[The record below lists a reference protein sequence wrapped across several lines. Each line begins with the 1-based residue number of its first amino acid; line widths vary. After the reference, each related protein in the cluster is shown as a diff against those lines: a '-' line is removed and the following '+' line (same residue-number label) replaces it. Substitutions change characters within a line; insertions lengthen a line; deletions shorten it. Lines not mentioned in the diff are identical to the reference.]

1 MPASH
6 DRMTTAV
13 RSASGP
19 PPVSHGRT
27 TSHCSTGDR
36 AKPASHSLRRQS
48 GRPVVGRI
56 AGPYRH
62 CHAVGRTRAG
72 HVHAGRIADGVNSRG
87 AALCASRLA
96 PCGVSWASTRCRIAS
111 GARPRRHGD
120 TGPSAAT
127 HHQPPSLGRPSPTL
141 LPSAGAR
148 PFKLGAGAPV
158 GPARAYHHSGR
169 PSRPAH
175 ATRQRRGGA
184 SARPPRLTRPLARSP
199 RHAVPANVTRRRL
212 GRAGPT
218 GPRRAGRAPQATRT
232 HLRRHGPPGTG
243 RPRSSWD
250 SDARDRGPPAPRHQV
265 ATHDIAR
272 AMSRHRPSAFGR
284 DPDPRARFP
293 PLKIPAP
300 VTFSAAA
307 SPSCALHGSFPL
319 ATARPVNRTRI
330 FQCLK
335 CLLGPLYKFYLASYI
350 FPANSWIPPRFSEA
364 ELS

>member
-175 ATRQRRGGA
+175 AIRQRRGGA
-184 SARPPRLTRPLARSP
+184 SARPPRPLARSPRHAVPASARACHSPAPRRRLNQTPRLTRPLARSP
-199 RHAVPANVTRRRL
+199 RHAVPATARACHSPAPRRRL
-212 GRAGPT
+212 NQTPRLTRPLARSPRHAVPATSLAGDSDAPALPAPGGPVGHHGRL
-218 GPRRAGRAPQATRT
+218 GRTS
-232 HLRRHGPPGTG
+232 GGTG
-243 RPRSSWD
+243 RR
-250 SDARDRGPPAPRHQV
+250 APGDHGQVGTRTLVTTGHRRHV
-265 ATHDIAR
+265 TR
-272 AMSRHRPSAFGR
+272 WPLTSR
-284 DPDPRARFP
+284 
-293 PLKIPAP
+293 LW
-300 VTFSAAA
+300 
-307 SPSCALHGSFPL
+307 L
-319 ATARPVNRTRI
+319 
-330 FQCLK
+330 
-335 CLLGPLYKFYLASYI
+335 
-350 FPANSWIPPRFSEA
+350 
-364 ELS
+364 

>member
-36 AKPASHSLRRQS
+36 AKPASHSLRHQL

-87 AALCASRLA
+87 AALCASGLA

-199 RHAVPANVTRRRL
+199 RHAVPATARACHSPAPRRRL
-212 GRAGPT
+212 NQTPRLTRPLARSPRHAVPATSLAGDSDAPGLPAPGGPVGPHGRL
-218 GPRRAGRAPQATRT
+218 GRTF
-232 HLRRHGPPGTG
+232 GGTG
-243 RPRSSWD
+243 RR
-250 SDARDRGPPAPRHQV
+250 APGDHGQVGTRTLVTAGHRRHV
-265 ATHDIAR
+265 TRWPLMTSHEPCHAIAR
-272 AMSRHRPSAFGR
+272 QLLGA
-284 DPDPRARFP
+284 
-293 PLKIPAP
+293 
-300 VTFSAAA
+300 
-307 SPSCALHGSFPL
+307 
-319 ATARPVNRTRI
+319 TRI
-330 FQCLK
+330 HGPDSHRLK
-335 CLLGPLYKFYLASYI
+335 PLH
-350 FPANSWIPPRFSEA
+350 R
-364 ELS
+364 

>member
-1 MPASH
+1 MELLAGPGILGLISGGTERVRITVRGGLPRLPRTPLASYPHQPPIGVRALPASH

-19 PPVSHGRT
+19 PPASHGRA
-27 TSHCSTGDR
+27 TSQSSTGVR
-36 AKPASHSLRRQS
+36 AKPASHILRRQS

-127 HHQPPSLGRPSPTL
+127 HHHPPSPGRPSPTL

-148 PFKLGAGAPV
+148 PFKLRAGASV

-169 PSRPAH
+169 PSWPAH

-184 SARPPRLTRPLARSP
+184 SARPPTHPATGPLTPARS
-199 RHAVPANVTRRRL
+199 ACNVTRRRL
-212 GRAGPT
+212 GRTGPT
-218 GPRRAGRAPQATRT
+218 GPRRAGRAPRATRT

-265 ATHDIAR
+265 ATHDITRAR
-272 AMSRHRPSAFGR
+272 SRH
-284 DPDPRARFP
+284 P
-293 PLKIPAP
+293 PVSI
-300 VTFSAAA
+300 
-307 SPSCALHGSFPL
+307 
-319 ATARPVNRTRI
+319 
-330 FQCLK
+330 
-335 CLLGPLYKFYLASYI
+335 
-350 FPANSWIPPRFSEA
+350 
-364 ELS
+364 

>member
-111 GARPRRHGD
+111 GPRPRRHGD

-127 HHQPPSLGRPSPTL
+127 HHQPPSLGRPSPSL

-158 GPARAYHHSGR
+158 GPARAYHHSGG

-175 ATRQRRGGA
+175 ATRQRRGIA
-184 SARPPRLTRPLARSP
+184 STRPPDSP
-199 RHAVPANVTRRRL
+199 GHWPAHPGTPCL
-212 GRAGPT
+212 QHHS
-218 GPRRAGRAPQATRT
+218 QATRT
-232 HLRRHGPPGTG
+232 RRAHRSQAGRSGTTG
-243 RPRSSWD
+243 D
-250 SDARDRGPPAPRHQV
+250 SDAPPA
-265 ATHDIAR
+265 AR
-272 AMSRHRPSAFGR
+272 AVGHRATTVKLGLGR
-284 DPDPRARFP
+284 
-293 PLKIPAP
+293 
-300 VTFSAAA
+300 S
-307 SPSCALHGSFPL
+307 
-319 ATARPVNRTRI
+319 
-330 FQCLK
+330 
-335 CLLGPLYKFYLASYI
+335 
-350 FPANSWIPPRFSEA
+350 
-364 ELS
+364 

>member
-36 AKPASHSLRRQS
+36 AKPASHSLRHQL

-56 AGPYRH
+56 AGPYRY

-175 ATRQRRGGA
+175 AIRQRRGGASARPPGSPGHWPAHPGTPCLQRPAHATRQRRGGA
-184 SARPPRLTRPLARSP
+184 STRPPRLTRPLARSP
-199 RHAVPANVTRRRL
+199 RHAVPATSL
-212 GRAGPT
+212 AG
-218 GPRRAGRAPQATRT
+218 
-232 HLRRHGPPGTG
+232 
-243 RPRSSWD
+243 D
-250 SDARDRGPPAPRHQV
+250 SDAPGPPAPGGP
-265 ATHDIAR
+265 AGP
-272 AMSRHRPSAFGR
+272 HRRGR
-284 DPDPRARFP
+284 
-293 PLKIPAP
+293 
-300 VTFSAAA
+300 S
-307 SPSCALHGSFPL
+307 GSG
-319 ATARPVNRTRI
+319 
-330 FQCLK
+330 Q
-335 CLLGPLYKFYLASYI
+335 
-350 FPANSWIPPRFSEA
+350 
-364 ELS
+364 

>member
-36 AKPASHSLRRQS
+36 AKPASHSLRRQL

-87 AALCASRLA
+87 AALCASGLA

-199 RHAVPANVTRRRL
+199 RHAVPASA
-212 GRAGPT
+212 RACHSPA
-218 GPRRAGRAPQATRT
+218 PRQHLNQTPDSPGHWPAHPGTSCLQRHSQATRT
-232 HLRRHGPPGTG
+232 RRAHRSQAGRPGPTGDSDAPAGGTG
-243 RPRSSWD
+243 RR
-250 SDARDRGPPAPRHQV
+250 APGDHGQVGTRTLVTTGHRRHV
-265 ATHDIAR
+265 TRWPLMTSHEPCHAIAR
-272 AMSRHRPSAFGR
+272 QLLGA
-284 DPDPRARFP
+284 
-293 PLKIPAP
+293 
-300 VTFSAAA
+300 
-307 SPSCALHGSFPL
+307 
-319 ATARPVNRTRI
+319 TRI
-330 FQCLK
+330 HGPDSHRLK
-335 CLLGPLYKFYLASYI
+335 SLH
-350 FPANSWIPPRFSEA
+350 R
-364 ELS
+364 

>member
-111 GARPRRHGD
+111 GPRPRRHGD
-120 TGPSAAT
+120 TGPSAPT
-127 HHQPPSLGRPSPTL
+127 HHQPPSLGRPSPTQ

-148 PFKLGAGAPV
+148 PFKLGYGAPV
-158 GPARAYHHSGR
+158 GTARAYHHSGR

-175 ATRQRRGGA
+175 AIRQRRGGA
-184 SARPPRLTRPLARSP
+184 SARPPPTHPATGPLT
-199 RHAVPANVTRRRL
+199 PAHCACNVTRRRL

-218 GPRRAGRAPQATRT
+218 GPRRAGRAPSARAERLGPVITA
-232 HLRRHGPPGTG
+232 LSPRHHSGLARGSLCPLVQITPGPPGN
-243 RPRSSWD
+243 PLN
-250 SDARDRGPPAPRHQV
+250 PAPGVNTQLW
-265 ATHDIAR
+265 TF
-272 AMSRHRPSAFGR
+272 SRPSTCR
-284 DPDPRARFP
+284 D
-293 PLKIPAP
+293 
-300 VTFSAAA
+300 
-307 SPSCALHGSFPL
+307 SCP
-319 ATARPVNRTRI
+319 
-330 FQCLK
+330 
-335 CLLGPLYKFYLASYI
+335 
-350 FPANSWIPPRFSEA
+350 
-364 ELS
+364 

>member
-87 AALCASRLA
+87 AALCASGLA

-158 GPARAYHHSGR
+158 GPARAHHHSGR

-175 ATRQRRGGA
+175 AIRQRRGGA
-184 SARPPRLTRPLARSP
+184 SARPPGSP
-199 RHAVPANVTRRRL
+199 GHWPAHPGTPCLQRHSQVTRTRRPYRPQAGRSGTTGDSEAPPAARAVGHRATTVKLGL
-212 GRAGPT
+212 GR
-218 GPRRAGRAPQATRT
+218 
-232 HLRRHGPPGTG
+232 
-243 RPRSSWD
+243 S
-250 SDARDRGPPAPRHQV
+250 
-265 ATHDIAR
+265 
-272 AMSRHRPSAFGR
+272 
-284 DPDPRARFP
+284 
-293 PLKIPAP
+293 
-300 VTFSAAA
+300 
-307 SPSCALHGSFPL
+307 
-319 ATARPVNRTRI
+319 
-330 FQCLK
+330 
-335 CLLGPLYKFYLASYI
+335 
-350 FPANSWIPPRFSEA
+350 
-364 ELS
+364 

>member
-1 MPASH
+1 MPRTPLASYPHQPPIGARAMPASH

-87 AALCASRLA
+87 AALCASRPA

-175 ATRQRRGGA
+175 AIRQRRGGA
-184 SARPPRLTRPLARSP
+184 SARPPGSPGHWPAHPGTPCLQRPAHATRQRRGGASTRPPDSP
-199 RHAVPANVTRRRL
+199 GHWPAHPGTPCLQRHSQVTRTRRPY
-212 GRAGPT
+212 RPQ
-218 GPRRAGRAPQATRT
+218 AGRS
-232 HLRRHGPPGTG
+232 GTTG
-243 RPRSSWD
+243 D
-250 SDARDRGPPAPRHQV
+250 SDAPPA
-265 ATHDIAR
+265 AR
-272 AMSRHRPSAFGR
+272 AVGHRATTVKLGLGR
-284 DPDPRARFP
+284 
-293 PLKIPAP
+293 
-300 VTFSAAA
+300 S
-307 SPSCALHGSFPL
+307 
-319 ATARPVNRTRI
+319 
-330 FQCLK
+330 
-335 CLLGPLYKFYLASYI
+335 
-350 FPANSWIPPRFSEA
+350 
-364 ELS
+364 

>member
-1 MPASH
+1 MRSRLAPLALSYHPSWDKQVASNEALPTNSVLQSRRGSIGTARVESDWMHGAARWSRYPSDSSRAARSGIGTLSAAESRACLVPPSLASYPDQSPIGARAMPASH

-72 HVHAGRIADGVNSRG
+72 HVHAGRIAYGVNSRG
-87 AALCASRLA
+87 AALCASRPA

-175 ATRQRRGGA
+175 AIRQRRGGA
-184 SARPPRLTRPLARSP
+184 SARPPTHPATGPLTSARCA
-199 RHAVPANVTRRRL
+199 RNVTRR
-212 GRAGPT
+212 
-218 GPRRAGRAPQATRT
+218 
-232 HLRRHGPPGTG
+232 
-243 RPRSSWD
+243 
-250 SDARDRGPPAPRHQV
+250 
-265 ATHDIAR
+265 
-272 AMSRHRPSAFGR
+272 
-284 DPDPRARFP
+284 
-293 PLKIPAP
+293 
-300 VTFSAAA
+300 
-307 SPSCALHGSFPL
+307 
-319 ATARPVNRTRI
+319 
-330 FQCLK
+330 
-335 CLLGPLYKFYLASYI
+335 
-350 FPANSWIPPRFSEA
+350 
-364 ELS
+364 

>member
-87 AALCASRLA
+87 AALCASRPA

-169 PSRPAH
+169 PRRPAH

-199 RHAVPANVTRRRL
+199 RHAVPATSLAGDSDAPALPAPGGPVGHHGRL
-212 GRAGPT
+212 GRTSG
-218 GPRRAGRAPQATRT
+218 
-232 HLRRHGPPGTG
+232 GTG
-243 RPRSSWD
+243 RR
-250 SDARDRGPPAPRHQV
+250 APGDHGQVGTRTLVTTGHRRHV
-265 ATHDIAR
+265 TR
-272 AMSRHRPSAFGR
+272 WPLTSR
-284 DPDPRARFP
+284 
-293 PLKIPAP
+293 LW
-300 VTFSAAA
+300 
-307 SPSCALHGSFPL
+307 L
-319 ATARPVNRTRI
+319 
-330 FQCLK
+330 
-335 CLLGPLYKFYLASYI
+335 
-350 FPANSWIPPRFSEA
+350 
-364 ELS
+364 